1 MFTQNIYLVYI
12 WSKRSF
18 SGIDASAD
26 YIFTDIKKLSKN
38 NF

>member
-1 MFTQNIYLVYI
+1 MLTKNIYLVYI
-12 WSKRSF
+12 WSKHSF

-26 YIFTDIKKLSKN
+26 YIFTDIKNFSKN